1 MQAEYLN
8 CDMPGT
14 AFGDTSRIIE
24 KTRPASPHL
33 DIKVSVGPSQRVF
46 ADAVMTLLESAGSTE
61 CREEARQCIA
71 KAVSLTRIW
80 QESAAN
86 EYERPARGGLAPW
99 QVSQSKS
106 FIESN
111 LSQTIKIRDIAGMVG
126 LSGSYFFQ
134 AFRSTV
140 GVTPHTYIV
149 QRRVERAQRMIL
161 LTDRKLSEIALECG
175 LSDQSHLT
183 RLFRSVVGMS
193 PGAWRRT
200 HASTRY
206 R

>member
-1 MQAEYLN
+1 
-8 CDMPGT
+8 MPG
-14 AFGDTSRIIE
+14 AVIGDARSS
-24 KTRPASPHL
+24 SPK
-33 DIKVSVGPSQRVF
+33 DEFESPPSNVETFATPPQRAF
-46 ADAVMTLLESAGSTE
+46 ADAVMTLLEYAGRTE
-61 CREEARQCIA
+61 SRDEARQCIA

-80 QESAAN
+80 QESFAS
-86 EYERPARGGLAPW
+86 EHERPTRGGLAPW
-99 QVSQSKS
+99 QINQSKS

-111 LSQTIKIRDIAGMVG
+111 LSQTIKIRDIAEKVG

-149 QRRVERAQRMIL
+149 QRRVECAQRMIL

-183 RLFRSVVGMS
+183 RLFRSVVGVS

-200 HASTRY
+200 HSLARY